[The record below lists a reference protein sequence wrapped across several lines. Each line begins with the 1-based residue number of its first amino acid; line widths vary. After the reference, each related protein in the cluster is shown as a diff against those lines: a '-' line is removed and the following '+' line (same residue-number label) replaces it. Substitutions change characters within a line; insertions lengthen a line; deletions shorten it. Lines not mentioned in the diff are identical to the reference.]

1 MTALAEA
8 PPCLPSPLWTR
19 EFRLY
24 FTARAVSLLGDA
36 MLPVALTVGMLEAGY
51 GATGVGYAMA
61 AWMGPAALLVLF
73 GGVLAD
79 RFSPRRMM
87 IGADAARLLAQV
99 IFSVVFLT
107 GATQLWQILVLQ
119 AINGAAAAMF
129 QPGTAGMM
137 PLLTT
142 DLQRGNA
149 TLRVAEAIT
158 TLAGPAVA
166 GVLILVTGVAGVFAV
181 DALTFAVSGLCL
193 LLLRVVPAPTGDRGS
208 TWRNLAEGWA
218 EFRSR
223 TWLWGVISIWAV
235 YGLIVFGPAVP
246 LSAAVIVAGGG
257 STAFA
262 VVTTAFGAG
271 TIIGG
276 LAGLRLRPVRPLA
289 AGVVAMFG
297 FAALPLSLAVEL
309 PLWVIAAGH
318 LLAGAGFAFW
328 GVMWSTTVQSQI
340 PGEVLNRVYAYDVAG
355 SIMFLPLGR
364 AVAGPIAAQ
373 LGERQVLGGSG
384 VIAILLCLLMLA
396 VPAIRRLRR
405 AAG

>member
-1 MTALAEA
+1 MTAVAAA
-8 PPCLPSPLWTR
+8 PTCAVSPLWTR

-36 MLPVALTVGMLEAGY
+36 MLPIALTVGMLEAGY
-51 GATGVGYAMA
+51 GATGVGYALA
-61 AWMGPAALLVLF
+61 AWMAAAAPLVLF

-87 IGADAARLLAQV
+87 IGADAARLVSQL
-99 IFSVVFLT
+99 IFAAVFLT

-137 PLLTT
+137 PLITT

-149 TLRVAEAIT
+149 ALRVAEAIT
-158 TLAGPAVA
+158 TLLGPAVA
-166 GVLILVTGVAGVFAV
+166 GVLVVVAGVGGVFAV

-193 LLLRVVPAPTGDRGS
+193 LLLKVAPAAVQASGS
-208 TWRNLAEGWA
+208 MLRNLAEGWV

-223 TWLWGVISIWAV
+223 TWLWGVIAIWAV
-235 YGLIVFGPAVP
+235 YGLVVFGPALP
-246 LSAAVIVAGGG
+246 LGASVVVAGHG
-257 STAFA
+257 STAYA

-271 TIIGG
+271 TILGG
-276 LAGLRLRPVRPLA
+276 LAGLRIRPARPLA
-289 AGVVAMFG
+289 AGVIAMFG
-297 FAALPLSLAVEL
+297 FAAYPLSLAVEL
-309 PLWVIAAGH
+309 PLWTISAGH
-318 LLAGAGFAFW
+318 FLAGAGFAFW
-328 GVMWSTTVQSQI
+328 GVMWATTVQSHV

-355 SIMFLPLGR
+355 SIMLLPVGR
-364 AVAGPIAAQ
+364 AIAGPVAAQ
-373 LGERQVLGGSG
+373 LGEREVLGGSG
-384 VIAILLCLLMLA
+384 LLAIVFCLLMLA

-405 AAG
+405 AEG